1 MASRWSTKLVGAKEA
16 WKGSNRYDMY
26 NTYNA
31 HDDHALLS
39 CIHSAAH
46 AAQQRRANAVMLE
59 LVYADPP
66 STCMEC
72 VHKTDQICI
81 STFEMLSRSLEMGKA
96 L

>member
-1 MASRWSTKLVGAKEA
+1 M
-16 WKGSNRYDMY
+16 MIM
-26 NTYNA
+26 
-31 HDDHALLS
+31 LLS

-72 VHKTDQICI
+72 VHKTDQIYI
-81 STFEMLSRSLEMGKA
+81 STFEMLSRSLEMGQA